1 LRGSREDTTMG
12 RDNDANN
19 CQCLK
24 TMGMEDCESS
34 LTMRVKCRRWQLL
47 VVIPLLAMVS
57 LGTNISLL
65 LEHNNEQVESTTTE
79 FEQDNDLPL
88 NQTQNATT
96 HQRSEAK
103 PYFTSTHQRNEAKE
117 FFGGKKKGA
126 STRKNRITENKKGKR
141 KKKKETVKVEPNPLS
156 LAPNA
161 TFSACL
167 LIKDD
172 NEILNEWLAY
182 HYHNINMRHLLVGI
196 DPTSSESPS
205 KILQKW
211 RLLTGMEISEW
222 TDDMYMP
229 AEFLENGQPPSQYM
243 QGEGD
248 FKDSLSPAAMLEI
261 SNHRYRQ
268 RVFLAKCMKSMKQ
281 KGRSWV
287 MHIDTDE
294 YVVASKLLRQMKPDY
309 LTIPSMETP
318 GSVLSLLQQAVEKTA
333 EPVSYP
339 CISMLRVLFGSVE
352 SPAEVRKRNVPAG
365 FNATSFDTLRFRHH
379 ALPHNM
385 TNHGNPKV
393 ILDVSAIP
401 STYFPDEIVYS
412 IHRPVELFCNKNKDL
427 TFTSFRKQ
435 PIAVNHYLGS
445 WERYNARNDK
455 RRSRQV
461 YDAKAS
467 VSRGKDDGVRM
478 WLQGFVETMGR
489 ETAASLLGKTYLAPI
504 DETVSVTSQ
513 MR

>member
-1 LRGSREDTTMG
+1 MG
-12 RDNDANN
+12 RENETSSG
-19 CQCLK
+19 QCLR
-24 TMGMEDCESS
+24 TLGMEDCESS
-34 LTMRVKCRRWQLL
+34 LTMRVRCRRWQLL
-47 VVIPLLAMVS
+47 VLIPLLAIIS
-57 LGTNISLL
+57 LVTNISLL
-65 LEHNNEQVESTTTE
+65 MEHINEQMGSTTTPIE
-79 FEQDNDLPL
+79 YEEYEDMPL
-88 NQTQNATT
+88 NQIQNTATT
-96 HQRSEAK
+96 TPRT
-103 PYFTSTHQRNEAKE
+103 PPTTTDQRNEAEE
-117 FFGGKKKGA
+117 FFGKKKA
-126 STRKNRITENKKGKR
+126 NTRKKPPKSKKEDKKGKKR
-141 KKKKETVKVEPNPLS
+141 NKKDPIKVEPNPLS

-182 HYHNINMRHLLVGI
+182 HYHTTNMRHLIVGI

-211 RLLTGMEISEW
+211 RLLTDMEVLEW

-229 AEFLENGQPPSQYM
+229 DEFLENQRPPPEYM
-243 QGEGD
+243 QGASD
-248 FKDSLSPAAMLEI
+248 FDKPLSLATMLEI

-268 RVFLAKCMKSMKQ
+268 RVFLAKCMKTMRK
-281 KGRSWV
+281 KDRSWV

-309 LTIPSMETP
+309 LTIPPMETP
-318 GSVLSLLQQAVEKTA
+318 GSVLSLLQQAVQKTA
-333 EPVSYP
+333 QPVSYP

-352 SPAEVRKRNVPAG
+352 SPPEVRNRNVPAG

-379 ALPHNM
+379 ALPHDM
-385 TNHGNPKV
+385 SNHGNPKV

-401 STYFPDEIVYS
+401 AANFPDDIVYS

-461 YDAKAS
+461 YDAKANA
-467 VSRGKDDGVRM
+467 SRGKDDGVRK
-478 WLQGFVETMGR
+478 WLQGFVDTMGR

-504 DETVSVTSQ
+504 NETVSVTAE

>member
-1 LRGSREDTTMG
+1 
-12 RDNDANN
+12 
-19 CQCLK
+19 
-24 TMGMEDCESS
+24 MEDCESS
-34 LTMRVKCRRWQLL
+34 LTMRVRCRRWQLL
-47 VVIPLLAMVS
+47 VIIPLLAVVS
-57 LGTNISLL
+57 LATNMSLL
-65 LEHNNEQVESTTTE
+65 MEHINEMASTTTPIE
-79 FEQDNDLPL
+79 YEGYDDLPL
-88 NQTQNATT
+88 IQTQITTTPATPAT
-96 HQRSEAK
+96 HE
-103 PYFTSTHQRNEAKE
+103 RNEADE
-117 FFGGKKKGA
+117 FFGKKKA
-126 STRKNRITENKKGKR
+126 ALRKKPPKNKKGKKR
-141 KKKKETVKVEPNPLS
+141 KKKDTTIKVEPNPLS
-156 LAPNA
+156 LAPNT

-182 HYHNINMRHLLVGI
+182 HYHTTNMRHLIVGI
-196 DPTSSESPS
+196 DPTSSQSPS

-211 RLLTGMEISEW
+211 RLLTDMEVLEW

-229 AEFLENGQPPSQYM
+229 DEFLENHRPPKEYM
-243 QGEGD
+243 QGASD
-248 FKDSLSPAAMLEI
+248 FDKPLSPETMLEI

-268 RVFLAKCMKSMKQ
+268 RVFLAKCMKSMRQ

-309 LTIPSMETP
+309 LTIPPMETP
-318 GSVLSLLQQAVEKTA
+318 GSVLSLLQQAVQKTA
-333 EPVSYP
+333 QPVSYP

-352 SPAEVRKRNVPAG
+352 SPPEIRNRNVPAG

-379 ALPHNM
+379 ALPHDM
-385 TNHGNPKV
+385 ANHGNPKV

-401 STYFPDEIVYS
+401 SAHFPDDIVYS
-412 IHRPVELFCNKNKDL
+412 IHRPVERFCTKNTDL

-467 VSRGKDDGVRM
+467 ASRGKDDGVRK

-489 ETAASLLGKTYLAPI
+489 ETAASLLGKAYLAPMNG
-504 DETVSVTSQ
+504 TVSVNAE

>member
-1 LRGSREDTTMG
+1 
-12 RDNDANN
+12 
-19 CQCLK
+19 
-24 TMGMEDCESS
+24 
-34 LTMRVKCRRWQLL
+34 L
-47 VVIPLLAMVS
+47 VLIPLLAIVS
-57 LGTNISLL
+57 LATNISLFM
-65 LEHNNEQVESTTTE
+65 EHVNEQMASTTTPIE
-79 FEQDNDLPL
+79 YEQYDDLPL
-88 NQTQNATT
+88 NQTQNTT
-96 HQRSEAK
+96 T
-103 PYFTSTHQRNEAKE
+103 PQRNEAKE
-117 FFGGKKKGA
+117 FFGKKKAGKKPPK
-126 STRKNRITENKKGKR
+126 NKKGKKSR
-141 KKKKETVKVEPNPLS
+141 KKEPIKVEPNPLS

-182 HYHNINMRHLLVGI
+182 HYHTTNMRHLVVGI
-196 DPTSSESPS
+196 DPTSSQSPS

-211 RLLTGMEISEW
+211 RLLTDMEVLEW

-229 AEFLENGQPPSQYM
+229 DEFLKKRQPPPEYM
-243 QGEGD
+243 QGASD
-248 FKDSLSPAAMLEI
+248 FDKPLSPAEMLEI

-268 RVFLAKCMKSMKQ
+268 RVFLAKCMKSMRQSGK
-281 KGRSWV
+281 SWV

-309 LTIPSMETP
+309 VTIPPMETP
-318 GSVLSLLQQAVEKTA
+318 GSVLSLLQQTVKKSSQQ
-333 EPVSYP
+333 VSYP

-352 SPAEVRKRNVPAG
+352 SPLAARSKDVPAG
-365 FNATSFDTLRFRHH
+365 FNATSFDTLRFRRH

-401 STYFPDEIVYS
+401 STHFPDDIVYS
-412 IHRPVELFCNKNKDL
+412 IHRPVESFCHKNKDL

-445 WERYNARNDK
+445 WERYNRRNDK
-455 RRSRQV
+455 RRSRDV

-467 VSRGKDDGVRM
+467 ASRGKDDGVRM
-478 WLQGFVETMGR
+478 WLQGFVDTMGR
-489 ETAASLLGKTYLAPI
+489 DTAASLLGKSYLTPI
-504 DETVSVTSQ
+504 NETVSVTAQ
-513 MR
+513 ML

>member
-1 LRGSREDTTMG
+1 
-12 RDNDANN
+12 
-19 CQCLK
+19 
-24 TMGMEDCESS
+24 MEDCESS
-34 LTMRVKCRRWQLL
+34 LTMRVRCRRWQLL
-47 VVIPLLAMVS
+47 VLIPLLAILS
-57 LGTNISLL
+57 LATNISLL
-65 LEHNNEQVESTTTE
+65 MEHINEQMASATSSIEY
-79 FEQDNDLPL
+79 EQYEDMPL
-88 NQTQNATT
+88 NQTQKTT
-96 HQRSEAK
+96 
-103 PYFTSTHQRNEAKE
+103 TSITPPQPSPPITDQRNEAE
-117 FFGGKKKGA
+117 AFFGKKKA
-126 STRKNRITENKKGKR
+126 AIRKKPPKNKKEDKKGK
-141 KKKKETVKVEPNPLS
+141 KKKKKDQIKVEPNPLS
-156 LAPNA
+156 LSPNA

-182 HYHNINMRHLLVGI
+182 HYHTTNMRHLVVGI

-211 RLLTGMEISEW
+211 RLLTDMEVLEW

-229 AEFLENGQPPSQYM
+229 DEFLENRRPPPEYM
-243 QGEGD
+243 QGASD
-248 FKDSLSPAAMLEI
+248 FDKPLSTATMLEI

-268 RVFLAKCMKSMKQ
+268 RVFLAKCMKSMRQ

-294 YVVASKLLRQMKPDY
+294 YVVASKLLRQMNPDY
-309 LTIPSMETP
+309 LTIPPMETP
-318 GSVLSLLQQAVEKTA
+318 GSVLSLLQQAVQKTA
-333 EPVSYP
+333 QQVSYP
-339 CISMLRVLFGSVE
+339 CISMLRVLFGSIE
-352 SPAEVRKRNVPAG
+352 SPPEARNKNVPAG

-379 ALPHNM
+379 ALPHDM
-385 TNHGNPKV
+385 ANHGNPKV

-401 STYFPDEIVYS
+401 STHFPDDIVYS

-467 VSRGKDDGVRM
+467 ASRGKDDGVRK
-478 WLQGFVETMGR
+478 WLQGFVKSMGR

-504 DETVSVTSQ
+504 NETVSVTAE